1 MRIPAGSAAA
11 ALALILLAPPGV
23 AHADGP
29 SLLALG
35 VGAYD
40 VLHRN
45 ARARTEAQFR
55 VEYRFGQSFL
65 WVLRPLIG
73 AFTTTDGTF
82 FGYAGVRIE
91 LPLGDHVVLMGD
103 TAAGYWHHGRG
114 LDLGNPIEFK
124 SGVELA
130 YRFAGESRLGIA
142 FDHISNAGIAK
153 LNPGVESLLLV
164 YSFPLGGA
172 P

>member
-1 MRIPAGSAAA
+1 MRIPAGRAAA
-11 ALALILLAPPGV
+11 ALALILLAVPDV
-23 AHADGP
+23 AQADGP

-35 VGAYD
+35 AGAYD

-55 VEYRFGQSFL
+55 VEYRFGQPFL
-65 WVLRPLIG
+65 WVLRPLVG
-73 AFTTTDGTF
+73 AFTATDGTF

-153 LNPGVESLLLV
+153 INPGVESLLLV
-164 YSFPLGGA
+164 YSYPLGSTW
-172 P
+172 